1 MNLANFCFQYIM
13 LQLQLLKRLKIM
25 FKGSIPALI
34 TPFKNGEVDFSALE
48 NLVEWHISEG
58 SSAIVAVGTT
68 GESPTLSH
76 QEHKEV
82 VEAIINFSGKRIP
95 IIAGAG
101 SNSTAES
108 IELMEFS
115 EKVGADAALVV
126 TPYYNKPNQKGLLNH
141 YTRLHDNS
149 NLPIIIYNIP
159 GRSIIDMSPD
169 TMGQLSKL
177 PRIIGVKD
185 ATGDV
190 SRVSDT
196 RETCG
201 TNFLQLSGE
210 DATALGFNA
219 HGGVGCI
226 SVIANIAP
234 KLSALFQDSM
244 LAGNYKEALE
254 YQDKLL
260 PLHRAAFA
268 EPSPAP
274 TKYALS
280 LLSKC
285 ENEVR
290 APLCTIST
298 ETESQI
304 KSAMHTAGLI
314 SASDE

>member
-1 MNLANFCFQYIM
+1 MN
-13 LQLQLLKRLKIM
+13 
-25 FKGSIPALI
+25 
-34 TPFKNGEVDFSALE
+34 
-48 NLVEWHISEG
+48 
-58 SSAIVAVGTT
+58 
-68 GESPTLSH
+68 
-76 QEHKEV
+76 
-82 VEAIINFSGKRIP
+82 
-95 IIAGAG
+95 
-101 SNSTAES
+101 
-108 IELMEFS
+108 
-115 EKVGADAALVV
+115 
-126 TPYYNKPNQKGLLNH
+126 
-141 YTRLHDNS
+141 
-149 NLPIIIYNIP
+149 
-159 GRSIIDMSPD
+159 PD

-177 PRIIGVKD
+177 ERIVGVKD

-201 TNFLQLSGE
+201 KDFLQLSGE

-234 KLSALFQDSM
+234 KLSALFQNAM
-244 LAGNYKEALE
+244 LAGNYRSALE

-268 EPSPAP
+268 EPSPGP

-280 LLSKC
+280 LLRKC
-285 ENEVR
+285 DNEVR

-304 KSAMHTAGLI
+304 KAAMRIAGLI

>member
-1 MNLANFCFQYIM
+1 
-13 LQLQLLKRLKIM
+13 M

-82 VEAIINFSGKRIP
+82 VKAIINFSGKRIP

-159 GRSIIDMSPD
+159 GRSIIDMNPD

-234 KLSALFQDSM
+234 KLSALFQDAM
-244 LAGNYKEALE
+244 LAGNYKEAIE

>member
-1 MNLANFCFQYIM
+1 M
-13 LQLQLLKRLKIM
+13 
-25 FKGSIPALI
+25 
-34 TPFKNGEVDFSALE
+34 
-48 NLVEWHISEG
+48 
-58 SSAIVAVGTT
+58 
-68 GESPTLSH
+68 
-76 QEHKEV
+76 
-82 VEAIINFSGKRIP
+82 EAIINFSGKRIP
-95 IIAGAG
+95 VIAGAG

-159 GRSIIDMSPD
+159 GRSIIDMNPD

-234 KLSALFQDSM
+234 KLSALFQDAM
-244 LAGNYKEALE
+244 LAGNYKSALE

>member
-1 MNLANFCFQYIM
+1 M
-13 LQLQLLKRLKIM
+13 
-25 FKGSIPALI
+25 
-34 TPFKNGEVDFSALE
+34 
-48 NLVEWHISEG
+48 
-58 SSAIVAVGTT
+58 
-68 GESPTLSH
+68 
-76 QEHKEV
+76 
-82 VEAIINFSGKRIP
+82 EAIINFSGKRIP

-159 GRSIIDMSPD
+159 GRSIIDMTPD

-196 RETCG
+196 RKTCG
-201 TNFLQLSGE
+201 TDFLQLSGE

-234 KLSALFQDSM
+234 KLSALFQDAM
-244 LAGNYKEALE
+244 LAGNYKSALE

-274 TKYALS
+274 TKFALS

>member
-1 MNLANFCFQYIM
+1 
-13 LQLQLLKRLKIM
+13 M

-141 YTRLHDNS
+141 YTILHDNS

-159 GRSIIDMSPD
+159 GRSIIDMNPD

-201 TNFLQLSGE
+201 RNFLQLSGE

-298 ETESQI
+298 ETESKI